1 MLHGMWDLSSL
12 TDQGSNPRSLQWK
25 HRVLTPWPPGDF
37 LGVDFQSRAI
47 STCFRIWK
55 WNQRSEKDPIAWAI
69 HWMVG
74 IFPVIGSLWGGR
86 DLGEGLLTFE
96 VVFSHP
102 SGDVE
107 EAVRC
112 MRLKFR
118 VGFLRILNA
127 ECPVSEEAP
136 TPLGVVS
143 FWDNC
148 FTPNYPSPT
157 MWLLA

>member
-1 MLHGMWDLSSL
+1 MIHSLVLVLLFYFFAMLHGMWDLSSM

-96 VVFSHP
+96 VLFFSP
-102 SGDVE
+102 KW
-107 EAVRC
+107 RC
-112 MRLKFR
+112 WRGCQVYALEVQGR
-118 VGFLRILNA
+118 VPENPQRWVPCQWGGSHSTWCRVL
-127 ECPVSEEAP
+127 
-136 TPLGVVS
+136 LG
-143 FWDNC
+143 
-148 FTPNYPSPT
+148 
-157 MWLLA
+157 